1 MNNTEPQVLEPLPNQ
16 PRQPTNLQGLLRFA
30 MEATNSQ
37 NVTNDTPFQSMDEEV
52 GSINIFTLTL
62 LYFNYLYNFYKK
74 FIKDI
79 LKILLIETRI
89 FETNS
94 FLIVM

>member
-37 NVTNDTPFQSMDEEV
+37 NVSDIPFQPMDEEV
-52 GSINIFTLTL
+52 GSINIFTL
-62 LYFNYLYNFYKK
+62 
-74 FIKDI
+74 I
-79 LKILLIETRI
+79 LST
-89 FETNS
+89 
-94 FLIVM
+94 